1 MKEIKSPIVIGIAL
15 VVMAMTGC
23 DNKQQ
28 KDSAQNV
35 AADSTQVENTDE
47 ANDKFTTK
55 KITKSVKNATGDYEL
70 IMDFP
75 EGGNDILVNAI
86 REYISESLGSTY
98 GGGEEESKQG
108 SYSGELAD
116 GEKMADYYFSLK
128 KKEFAV
134 MNKEMKD
141 DGRPDVPK
149 LESSTKITRDY
160 EDANVITYMFNS
172 YEYAGGAHG
181 GSVSSGM
188 TFRKS
193 DGRRIGW
200 ELFTTVKM
208 QSILR
213 NGLKEYFEVKTDE
226 ELEQSLTLN
235 GFFYIPQPNTPPL
248 FTKEGILVIYQQ
260 YEIAAYAA
268 GMPSFIIP
276 YNKAKEMLNNTGKKL
291 LQ

>member
-47 ANDKFTTK
+47 ASDKFTTK

-116 GEKMADYYFSLK
+116 GEKMADYYFNLKVKDVSDSYRVYRTRLLRKMSFECDNFDIVEEILIKLRDRYPRREIREIPVYFNKRAYGESKRDLGKFILSYLATIRRLK
-128 KKEFAV
+128 KIQK
-134 MNKEMKD
+134 
-141 DGRPDVPK
+141 
-149 LESSTKITRDY
+149 
-160 EDANVITYMFNS
+160 
-172 YEYAGGAHG
+172 
-181 GSVSSGM
+181 GSRS
-188 TFRKS
+188 
-193 DGRRIGW
+193 
-200 ELFTTVKM
+200 
-208 QSILR
+208 
-213 NGLKEYFEVKTDE
+213 
-226 ELEQSLTLN
+226 
-235 GFFYIPQPNTPPL
+235 
-248 FTKEGILVIYQQ
+248 
-260 YEIAAYAA
+260 
-268 GMPSFIIP
+268 
-276 YNKAKEMLNNTGKKL
+276 
-291 LQ
+291 